1 MFFFLVSPGECGPL
15 EQCVHLRRGEDDDC
29 LQADAEGRGQP
40 WYTYYYLRL
49 CFIIQR
55 FVSAILEAKLN
66 SVPEIAQAGTGT
78 SSTSDPATINS
89 ENLQTGEHPPP
100 QHHPV
105 SNGETN
111 KVEITDNEVAVAP
124 G

>member
-1 MFFFLVSPGECGPL
+1 M
-15 EQCVHLRRGEDDDC
+15 HLRRGEDDDC

-66 SVPEIAQAGTGT
+66 SVPEIAQAGTCT
-78 SSTSDPATINS
+78 SSNSEPATINS
-89 ENLQTGEHPPP
+89 EIVQSGEHPPS
-100 QHHPV
+100 QHNPV